1 MLSQLKLACVQT
13 SPLPQEKSGEETSS
27 PLPIF
32 PKGGGTSVHRLIKI
46 DCIYSRTP
54 YAFIDYD
61 RHYRLDDRTV
71 FSDRSPRPDTV
82 QEAKFLLSH
91 IRLYG
96 CLDYLY

>member
-1 MLSQLKLACVQT
+1 M
-13 SPLPQEKSGEETSS
+13 KSSESNSGNCCELQVPKSKTSS

-46 DCIYSRTP
+46 DRIYSRTP
-54 YAFIDYD
+54 YALTDYD

-82 QEAKFLLSH
+82 QEAANS
-91 IRLYG
+91 
-96 CLDYLY
+96 CLAPYVYMDI